1 SLLTLKA
8 REVKM
13 MLNKLDRLYIGAQIR
28 KRNFLENFEKD
39 ESGVS
44 TFVATVLLILMV
56 VLIGGA
62 VWGFLSGYFTELFN
76 KLKLGSTPMNKGDIT
91 TGYEP

>member
-1 SLLTLKA
+1 
-8 REVKM
+8 
-13 MLNKLDRLYIGAQIR
+13 MLNKLDCLYIGAQIR

-62 VWGFLSGYFTELFN
+62 VWGFLSGYFTELFEKIKN
-76 KLKLGSTPMNKGDIT
+76 GSVTMDKGEIK
-91 TGYEP
+91 TGY